1 MDRTVV
7 AKPTRGEV
15 EVMRAIGMV
24 GVLGD
29 GVLVLVDAYDRDGV
43 DGDGVLVTVT
53 NSYGGFRLCRSLILG

>member
-1 MDRTVV
+1 MV

-15 EVMRAIGMV
+15 EDVRAIGMV

-29 GVLVLVDAYDRDGV
+29 GVLLLVETYDSGGV

-53 NSYGGFRLCRSLILG
+53 NSYGGFRLCRSLIRG